1 MQGTEV
7 RNLHGLAEG
16 KWPTLDQFR
25 FAVGGAQSQRVRW
38 NSYLLTAVAVFKWPT
53 APR

>member
-25 FAVGGAQSQRVRW
+25 FGVGGAKSQRVRW
-38 NSYLLTAVAVFKWPT
+38 ISYLLTRSWCSSGHQ
-53 APR
+53 RL